1 MWLAVVCAGILA
13 SEPTGELPPIDVAA
27 RMSGRLRGA
36 IGASGAIGVSLNP
49 FAAGV
54 SPGLDLDLGVTVDDR
69 VGVSARV
76 TGGFMP
82 STTAVVADLAVEF
95 TLLDSL
101 FLSTGL
107 GMSWLGWLGA
117 YDVPFAISVVAP
129 VRITYLIHERA
140 PHEVA
145 RSGVQLF
152 LEALPGITVA
162 GSPGYGGPQRFP
174 NTDPPLTFM
183 ATAGVGYAWK

>member
-1 MWLAVVCAGILA
+1 MWLAAVCAGILA
-13 SEPTGELPPIDVAA
+13 SEPTGELPPIDIAA

-49 FAAGV
+49 LAAGV
-54 SPGLDLDLGVTVDDR
+54 SPGLDLDLGVTLDDR

-107 GMSWLGWLGA
+107 GMSLLAWIGG

-129 VRITYLIHERA
+129 VRLTYLIHERA
-140 PHEVA
+140 PHEVP
-145 RSGVQLF
+145 RSGMHLF
-152 LEALPGITVA
+152 LEAVPGITVT
-162 GSPGYGGPQRFP
+162 GLPGFGRPASVP
-174 NTDPPLTFM
+174 NSDPPLTFM